1 MQRKYQYD
9 NIKVMDIKEIIKEKI
24 DTLVPLDNEVFCF
37 MAKDKRFCEEFLRV
51 VLEDEK
57 LEVVDNDPQ
66 KFLPNVY
73 FKSSIVDMLCK
84 LGDGRIVNVEIQ
96 LYEEKE
102 HAKRI
107 FYYATM
113 IRQMS
118 VEKGLEYKEIKDI
131 IVIYLTKEDIFK
143 KGSTIYNVEMNIVS
157 DRGEKISK
165 WQSGLNVL
173 YVNTKGITNKNIN
186 EYLKLLTDNKTKSS
200 EYKITSEIKKDIFET
215 GGVKMS
221 KWIQDLIDE
230 KTEKNRNEW
239 LQQGMQTMLEKLVN
253 AGLIKKE
260 EAEKQLSMI

>member
-1 MQRKYQYD
+1 MLQEYQYD
-9 NIKVMDIKEIIKEKI
+9 NIKAMDIKEIIKEKI

-143 KGSTIYNVEMNIVS
+143 KLGSDIWDFLNNAGELAGRINPLTSAYNLLA
-157 DRGEKISK
+157 EKIH
-165 WQSGLNVL
+165 N
-173 YVNTKGITNKNIN
+173 
-186 EYLKLLTDNKTKSS
+186 
-200 EYKITSEIKKDIFET
+200 SEI
-215 GGVKMS
+215 G
-221 KWIQDLIDE
+221 KWWDE
-230 KTEKNRNEW
+230 KATQIRTSGEENILKFIDDCKVKLTEIKDWIKTTFTVDWESAWNDIKDAFSTAWDGIKETAKN
-239 LQQGMQTMLEKLVN
+239 GVN
-253 AGLIKKE
+253 DVIRKVNK
-260 EAEKQLSMI
+260 MIIVVI